1 MKKRTKRINFRRSL
15 QAGTCSKKDWDKL
28 QLAPTLIGGYFM
40 IYLAVLAFGVTLGL
54 PIAVIFASTAQ
65 GKATSTALEGIAR
78 QPESAPRIQTA
89 MIIGLALIESLVIY
103 ALLMFFVLVGK
114 LPADQM
120 LKEMIDADAKSVA
133 TDHRSEN

>member
-1 MKKRTKRINFRRSL
+1 
-15 QAGTCSKKDWDKL
+15 
-28 QLAPTLIGGYFM
+28 M

-78 QPESAPRIQTA
+78 QPEATGQIQTA

-103 ALLMFFVLVGK
+103 SLLMFFLLMGK
-114 LPADQM
+114 LPATVSEVET
-120 LKEMIDADAKSVA
+120 LIKAGA
-133 TDHRSEN
+133 TVQTPHTQ